1 MEQFERIRKDR
12 EQEGL
17 SIRALAERHGVH
29 RRAVRQALESAI
41 PPKKRSPK
49 SRPAPSIGPFKQVID
64 QWLIDD
70 QTAPP
75 KQRHTAR
82 RIASRIEEEFGAVI
96 PERTVRHHVHK
107 RRRELA
113 LKTDG
118 FVPQDYP
125 LGSQAQ
131 VDWGEADVLV
141 GGELTRIHLFH
152 MRSSYSGAAFVRA
165 YERETQQAFLEA
177 HALAFEHFGG
187 VFAEIKYDNLKAA
200 VARILRGRRRVESDR
215 FTAMR
220 SHYLFES
227 NFATPGKRG
236 AHEKGGVE
244 SEVGRFR
251 RNHLVPVPAVDSI
264 ENLNVTIGACAAK
277 DHSRTVTGKHAPI
290 GELWTAEREHLG
302 PLPEAPFDA
311 AEHSR
316 VRVNQKS
323 LVTVRQNFYSV
334 PSTLIGT
341 MVDARINAGSIEVL
355 CGGRVVAVHQRLPG
369 RYQTSAKLDHYA
381 ELLACK
387 PGALAGSQALS
398 QERGRGDWPAIFD
411 RLWGL
416 IEERRGRSAAAVQM
430 VEILL
435 LIREHGLASVADA
448 AERCVDCGAF
458 DAGAV
463 AILARRSDERRV
475 LPLADLDT
483 RLVGL
488 GSPPPSLD
496 HYNELLTAVA
506 R

>member
-12 EQEGL
+12 AQEGL
-17 SIRALAERHGVH
+17 SIHALAKRHGVH
-29 RRAVRQALESAI
+29 RRAVRQALDSPI
-41 PPKKRSPK
+41 PPKKRSPI
-49 SRPAPSIGPFKQVID
+49 SRPAPSIGAFKAIID
-64 QWLIDD
+64 KWLIDD
-70 QTAPP
+70 QSAPP

-82 RIASRIEEEFGAVI
+82 RIAQRIEVEFGATL
-96 PERTVRHHVHK
+96 PERTVRHHVSK
-107 RRRELA
+107 RRRELS
-113 LKTDG
+113 LKSDG

-131 VDWGEADVLV
+131 VDWGEADVII
-141 GGELTRIHLFH
+141 GGEVTRVHLFF
-152 MRSSYSGAAFVRA
+152 MRASHSGATFVRA

-200 VARILRGRRRVESDR
+200 VTRILRGRRRIESDR

-244 SEVGRFR
+244 GEVGRFR
-251 RNHLVPVPAVDSI
+251 RSHLVPVPKARSI
-264 ENLNVTIGACAAK
+264 EDLNDMLDRCIIK
-277 DHSRTVTGKHAPI
+277 DHSRTITGKRATV
-290 GELWTAEREHLG
+290 GELLAQERAHLT
-302 PLPEAPFDA
+302 PLPAVSFDA

-323 LVTVRQNFYSV
+323 LVTVRQNYYSV
-334 PSTLIGT
+334 PSKLIGV
-341 MVDARINAGSIEVL
+341 MVDARINAGSIEILRGGSVL
-355 CGGRVVAVHQRLPG
+355 ATHQRLAG

-387 PGALAGSQALS
+387 PGAFAGSQALA
-398 QERGRGDWPAIFD
+398 QERERGDWPAAFD
-411 RLWGL
+411 RLWQL
-416 IEERRGRSAAAVQM
+416 IEERHGRSAAAAQM
-430 VEILL
+430 VDVLL
-435 LIREHGLASVADA
+435 LIREHGARRVADA
-448 AERCVDCGAF
+448 VMSCIDCGAY

-463 AILARRSDERRV
+463 ALLARRSDQRAA
-475 LPLADLDT
+475 LPLAGLDQ

-488 GSPPPSLD
+488 GSPPPTLA
-496 HYNELLTAVA
+496 HYNELLEVA